1 MMEDTVENQKGNVI
15 LEYIKVIVI
24 TLLITYFI
32 LFFIQISK
40 VQGSSM
46 EPTYNE
52 GNIVI
57 VEKIFY
63 KMGSPSNNDIIVV
76 NADLANRHYI
86 KRVVG
91 VSGDHLEIKD
101 GKLYRN
107 DELVEEDYIKEPML
121 QTDMVIDIPEGK
133 VFVMG
138 DNRNN
143 SSDSRQL
150 GYYDIKDDIVGKVI
164 FKLF

>member
-1 MMEDTVENQKGNVI
+1 MEDTVEKQKGNVI

-32 LFFIQISK
+32 LFFIQISR

-164 FKLF
+164 LKLF

>member
-1 MMEDTVENQKGNVI
+1 MKELIEKQKKNVI

-46 EPTYNE
+46 EPTYHE

-57 VEKIFY
+57 VEKVFY
-63 KMGSPSNNDIIVV
+63 KMGSPSYNDIIVIDSHI
-76 NADLANRHYI
+76 ADKNYI

-91 VSGDHLEIKD
+91 VAGDHLEIKD

-107 DELVEEDYIKEPML
+107 DELVKEDYINEPML
-121 QTDMVIDIPEGK
+121 DTDMIVDVPKGK

-150 GYYDIKDDIVGKVI
+150 GYFDVKEDIVGKVV

>member
-1 MMEDTVENQKGNVI
+1 MEEIIEKQKKNVV

-24 TLLITYFI
+24 TLLVTYFI
-32 LFFIQISK
+32 LFFIQISR

-46 EPTYNE
+46 EPTYSD
-52 GNIVI
+52 GNIVV
-57 VEKIFY
+57 VEKVFY
-63 KMGSPSNNDIIVV
+63 KMGTPSYNDVIVIDSHV
-76 NADLANRHYI
+76 ADKNYI
-86 KRVVG
+86 KRVIG
-91 VSGDHLEIKD
+91 ISGDHLEIKD

-107 DELVEEDYIKEPML
+107 DTLVVEDYINEPMFNA
-121 QTDMVIDIPEGK
+121 DMVVDIPKGK

-150 GYYDIKDDIVGKVI
+150 GYFDIEKDIVGKVI
-164 FKLF
+164 VKLF

>member
-1 MMEDTVENQKGNVI
+1 MMEDTVEKQKGNVI

-32 LFFIQISK
+32 LFFIQISR

-107 DELVEEDYIKEPML
+107 DELVAEDYIKEPML

>member
-1 MMEDTVENQKGNVI
+1 MEDTVEKQKGNVI

-32 LFFIQISK
+32 LFFIQISR

-46 EPTYNE
+46 EPTYKE

-107 DELVEEDYIKEPML
+107 DELVEEEYIKEPML

-164 FKLF
+164 LKLF

>member
-1 MMEDTVENQKGNVI
+1 MMEDTVEKQKGNVI

-32 LFFIQISK
+32 LFFIQISR

-164 FKLF
+164 LKLF